1 MDNTFKITKSEL
13 DEYRFDTIN
22 YEHKLSKLDP
32 FIVKEANQAV
42 DKIIDKYLNEETTA
56 TKVIWWVLIHPIQD
70 IRLVYYFIIII
81 GVFMNNFLGSWRS
94 TLPAVISALL
104 GLLGTIGITIP
115 ESVSGGL
122 TLGLIG
128 WILLV
133 SDWTKFIK
141 EWRIMVP
148 AMLTLLFAILA
159 WVHVFTIAPAVVT
172 ILINFI
178 VFLIGSFLVRDQE
191 VTNVIKDTEK

>member
-191 VTNVIKDTEK
+191 VTNVIKDTKK